1 MKNKEARLSTN
12 KFILIT
18 GLTRSGKTALTPI
31 ISSMKNCEQFFFNT
45 IVENLLIYNHLKLID
60 NKISKNLIIR
70 ALNEEVYDKIYG
82 RNLNN
87 KKNDLTNIKK
97 YMGEI
102 NYKKRILMKKSDLY
116 ANKILKKNYFPILL
130 HEGLANL
137 KLLEDIF
144 DKTKII
150 NISRHPVDIVN
161 SWIRKDYVD
170 KYFETPKSN
179 IITFNYKKKILP
191 FFLKG
196 SENKLKFCKSKED
209 KIVLMQSNL
218 KKLFE
223 KNYERSKR
231 KNNILLL
238 KLDDILQ
245 ETNEA
250 LNKISK
256 KFNLK
261 LSNNL
266 KKALKEQ
273 DCPRKINYFNRS
285 LIKKKFLKNLSPKFR
300 NIFKKMIYQYENQ
313 KKVF

>member
-1 MKNKEARLSTN
+1 MWKAGYDMK
-12 KFILIT
+12 
-18 GLTRSGKTALTPI
+18 
-31 ISSMKNCEQFFFNT
+31 
-45 IVENLLIYNHLKLID
+45 
-60 NKISKNLIIR
+60 
-70 ALNEEVYDKIYG
+70 EVYDKIYG

-87 KKNDLTNIKK
+87 KKNDLTNLKK

-196 SENKLKFCKSKED
+196 SENKLKFCKSNED

-285 LIKKKFLKNLSPKFR
+285 LIKKKLLKNLSPKFR

>member
-1 MKNKEARLSTN
+1 
-12 KFILIT
+12 
-18 GLTRSGKTALTPI
+18 
-31 ISSMKNCEQFFFNT
+31 
-45 IVENLLIYNHLKLID
+45 
-60 NKISKNLIIR
+60 
-70 ALNEEVYDKIYG
+70 
-82 RNLNN
+82 
-87 KKNDLTNIKK
+87 
-97 YMGEI
+97 
-102 NYKKRILMKKSDLY
+102 
-116 ANKILKKNYFPILL
+116 
-130 HEGLANL
+130 
-137 KLLEDIF
+137 
-144 DKTKII
+144 
-150 NISRHPVDIVN
+150 
-161 SWIRKDYVD
+161 
-170 KYFETPKSN
+170 
-179 IITFNYKKKILP
+179 
-191 FFLKG
+191 
-196 SENKLKFCKSKED
+196 
-209 KIVLMQSNL
+209 MQSNL
-218 KKLFE
+218 KKLFK

-285 LIKKKFLKNLSPKFR
+285 LIKKKLLKNLSPKFR